1 MNERLSCRV
10 ARPRQS
16 LLRGVLHAVVLVGIA
31 LGVAP
36 ARAATPPAIGI
47 ATYNLRLNVASDGAN
62 AWPQRRDAVRALIRF
77 HEFDIVGTQEGRPDQ
92 IDDLAAMPGFA
103 YVGVGRD
110 DGRRAGEHSAIFY
123 RSARFAVEAHGDFW
137 LSETPDRPSMGWDA
151 KCCNRIA
158 TWAKFRDRGTG
169 RRFFVFNVHFD
180 HEGVEARRQ
189 SARLMLRKIREIGT
203 GAPVICT
210 GDFNSTP
217 DSEQVAT
224 MKSILRDAR
233 DVSVEPAYGPVG
245 TFNDFKL
252 EAPVRE
258 RIDYIFVD
266 AHVDVLKY
274 GVLDDSNDG
283 RYPSDHWPVV
293 ARIIVR

>member
-1 MNERLSCRV
+1 MNESLSCRV
-10 ARPRQS
+10 ALPRQS
-16 LLRGVLHAVVLVGIA
+16 PLRRALRWVALMSLA
-31 LGVAP
+31 LGLVP
-36 ARAATPPAIGI
+36 ARAATPPAINI
-47 ATYNLRLNVASDGAN
+47 ATYNLRLNVVSDGAN
-62 AWPQRRDAVRALIRF
+62 AWPQRRDALRALIRY

-110 DGRRAGEHSAIFY
+110 DGVRAGEHSAIFY

-137 LSETPDRPSMGWDA
+137 LSETPDRPSRGWDA

-158 TWAKFRDRGTG
+158 TWAKFHDRATG

-180 HEGVEARRQ
+180 HEGIEARRQ
-189 SARLMLRKIREIGT
+189 SALLMLRKIHEIGAR
-203 GAPVICT
+203 APVICT

-217 DSEQVAT
+217 ESEQIAT
-224 MKSILRDAR
+224 MKRALRDAR
-233 DVSVEPAYGPVG
+233 EISTEPAYGPVG

-252 EAPVRE
+252 DAPERE

-266 AHVDVLKY
+266 ARIDVLKY
-274 GVLDDSNDG
+274 GVLDDANDG

-293 ARIIVR
+293 ARIVVR

>member
-1 MNERLSCRV
+1 MNESLSCRV
-10 ARPRQS
+10 ALPRQS
-16 LLRGVLHAVVLVGIA
+16 PLRRALRWVVLMSLA
-31 LGVAP
+31 LGLVP
-36 ARAATPPAIGI
+36 ARAATPPAINI
-47 ATYNLRLNVASDGAN
+47 ATYNLRLNVVSDGAN
-62 AWPQRRDAVRALIRF
+62 AWPQRRDALRALIRY

-110 DGRRAGEHSAIFY
+110 DGVRAGEHSAIFY

-137 LSETPDRPSMGWDA
+137 LSETPDRPSRGWDA

-158 TWAKFRDRGTG
+158 TWAKFHDRATG

-189 SARLMLRKIREIGT
+189 SALLMLRKIHEIGAR
-203 GAPVICT
+203 APVICT

-217 DSEQVAT
+217 ESEQIAT
-224 MKSILRDAR
+224 MKRALRDAR
-233 DVSVEPAYGPVG
+233 EISTEPAYGPVG

-252 EAPVRE
+252 DAPERE

-266 AHVDVLKY
+266 ARIDVLKY
-274 GVLDDSNDG
+274 GVLDDANDG

-293 ARIIVR
+293 ARIVVR